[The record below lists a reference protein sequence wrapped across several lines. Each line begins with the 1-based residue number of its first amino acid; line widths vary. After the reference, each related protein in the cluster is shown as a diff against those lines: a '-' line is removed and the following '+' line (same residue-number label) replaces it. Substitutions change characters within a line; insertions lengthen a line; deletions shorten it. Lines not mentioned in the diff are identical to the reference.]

1 MKFFTSGNE
10 MESIANFKANKTMW
24 PNEESILIVIGN
36 VSERKC
42 RECVAQSRR
51 FLGRFQQPSGSPW
64 HRHNHWREH
73 DNSGFFSLH
82 HRHRSVKLSYS
93 TFNLRGSKICCTV
106 DFITYTKSLLSR
118 FHLSKTPA
126 LKTFPRFLWLYYY
139 FFIHFCV
146 FFPKAKNI

>member
-1 MKFFTSGNE
+1 MQTKLNNSSKQTLLSVVKHTMIIIFRMKWNEMKFFTSGNE
-10 MESIANFKANKTMW
+10 MESIANFKANRTMW

-42 RECVAQSRR
+42 RERVAQSRR

-82 HRHRSVKLSYS
+82 HRHRSAKLSYS
-93 TFNLRGSKICCTV
+93 TFNMRGSKICCTV
-106 DFITYTKSLLSR
+106 DFIIDYVYL
-118 FHLSKTPA
+118 
-126 LKTFPRFLWLYYY
+126 
-139 FFIHFCV
+139 
-146 FFPKAKNI
+146 